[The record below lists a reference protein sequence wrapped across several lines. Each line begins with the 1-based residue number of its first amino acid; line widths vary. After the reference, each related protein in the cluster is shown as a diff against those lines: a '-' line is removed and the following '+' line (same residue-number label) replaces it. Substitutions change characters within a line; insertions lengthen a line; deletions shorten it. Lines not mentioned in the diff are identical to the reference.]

1 MKEEYE
7 EFRKRL
13 LQSSF
18 ERRKTM
24 IVNIIMFFT
33 MYPVLLVLYFCF
45 RGQYQYADGCLF
57 AVNMKPEWIK
67 EPEVAAIVEK
77 FRREMKQYFL
87 FFC

>member
-1 MKEEYE
+1 
-7 EFRKRL
+7 
-13 LQSSF
+13 
-18 ERRKTM
+18 M

-67 EPEVAAIVEK
+67 EPQRDETV
-77 FRREMKQYFL
+77 FYFSADRSA
-87 FFC
+87 